1 MKRWSVFFS
10 AFSCQGLSL
19 IEDDIDLVAQ
29 TFCAPS
35 KRVEVT
41 QVYDGDTIKYW
52 NDAIESESTVRLLG
66 VAAPEVAT
74 SDSSAECYGDESKD
88 FLRGVILYEE
98 VELQYDVECTDLF
111 GRELAWIV
119 FSDSDPQIAD
129 WQQSLDLWGTGNGAI
144 QSTETVT
151 TDQELLVNE
160 LIVRLGYAE
169 VFQGEVDQSIR
180 YREQMALAESSAE
193 IESLGL
199 HSQTACE

>member
-1 MKRWSVFFS
+1 MVFFS
-10 AFSCQGLSL
+10 TLSCQGLSL

-35 KRVEVT
+35 ARVEVT

-52 NDAIESESTVRLLG
+52 DDATETELSVRLLG

-74 SDSSAECYGDESKD
+74 NDSSEECFGDESRD
-88 FLRGVILYEE
+88 FLRELILFEE
-98 VELQYDVECTDLF
+98 IELQYDVECTDLF
-111 GRELAWIV
+111 GRQLAWVV
-119 FSDSDPQIAD
+119 FSDSDPRIAD
-129 WQQSLDLWGTGNGAI
+129 WQESLNLWGTGTGAI
-144 QSTETVT
+144 QSTEAVT

-193 IESLGL
+193 SESLGL
-199 HSQTACE
+199 HSQLACE